1 MLSDNLRSPSEA
13 SICFQGNQ
21 GSPLSL
27 LNKRTLERTQKEAR
41 ADFIGVKKKNP
52 RVGKL
57 SILTAA

>member
-1 MLSDNLRSPSEA
+1 MLSDNLWSPSEA

-21 GSPLSL
+21 GPLLVSL
-27 LNKRTLERTQKEAR
+27 IKEFWNGPKKKLE

>member
-1 MLSDNLRSPSEA
+1 MKPPFVSRE
-13 SICFQGNQ
+13 IRV
-21 GSPLSL
+21 PLLVSL
-27 LNKRTLERTQKEAR
+27 IKELWNGPKKKLE